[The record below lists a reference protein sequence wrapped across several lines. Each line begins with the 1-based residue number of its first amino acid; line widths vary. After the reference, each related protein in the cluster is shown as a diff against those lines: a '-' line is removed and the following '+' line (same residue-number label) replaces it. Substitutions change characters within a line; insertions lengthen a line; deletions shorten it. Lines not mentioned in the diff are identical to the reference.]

1 MPTILD
7 VKGVGPSL
15 AEELAKQGIQ
25 TPEQLAGL
33 RTDDLVTVSGVGPA
47 RANLLIAAAKAAV
60 DGLRSSDDV
69 KTEPAPTIATKK
81 TEQTSSSASGPAKAK
96 AKPAPMRPADGKSKP
111 RSSVVDP
118 ATRVLK
124 KEVKKLQAAL
134 EKQKAKLKLAKKA
147 LKALK

>member
-15 AEELAKQGIQ
+15 AAELAKQGIL

-33 RTDDLVTVSGVGPA
+33 RTEDLLTVSGVGPA

-60 DGLRSSDDV
+60 DGLRSGDDV
-69 KTEPAPTIATKK
+69 KTKPAPAIATKK
-81 TEQTSSSASGPAKAK
+81 TEQTSSSASGQAKANT
-96 AKPAPMRPADGKSKP
+96 KPAQMRPADSKSKP

-118 ATRVLK
+118 VTRALK
-124 KEVKKLQAAL
+124 KEVKKRQAAL

-147 LKALK
+147 LKELK